1 MKFCTVA
8 LLLVVSV
15 VSISQDVLGQGQPV
29 DLKAVGGWLDDA
41 NRGEIPDSIST
52 MPPLTRRQSEE
63 LSRQLWNA
71 WQDVAKARDAQVLP
85 KPAAA
90 NKKPES
96 QKLDLGEK
104 QMPFHFVERGPA
116 GKNKALFIALH
127 GGGQDGRAATPHSS
141 PMNSREWQVQTQFAQ
156 QIYPDNAIYFVP
168 RMADDR
174 DGRWYYSYCQDA
186 YDRVVREAM
195 LVHDVD
201 PNRVYLIG
209 ISEGAYTAYRLGAF
223 MADRWAGAGSMAGGE
238 PLGNAPPENMRN
250 LAFRADIGERD
261 TMFDRVGLN
270 RRYGEALERLK
281 VDDEDAFEHVVEVHA
296 GRGHGIDYRPC
307 PKWLAEFKRDPYP
320 DRVRW
325 VNIDVHGR
333 RRMQS
338 YWLALD
344 QAPEGKQRIE
354 FDARVDRKT
363 NSIHVDV
370 KNLAE
375 ETTPNNEIGFKVY
388 LNDEMLNLDVP
399 VQVIRNGEEVFS
411 GKVERRASVLLKNL
425 AERGDPYFSFP
436 VEIKVG
442 D

>member
-1 MKFCTVA
+1 MRFCTVA
-8 LLLVVSV
+8 VLLVVFV
-15 VSISQDVLGQGQPV
+15 VHFLPTASGQDRKV
-29 DLKAVGGWLDDA
+29 DLQAVGAWLDNAD
-41 NRGEIPDSIST
+41 RGEMPDSISA
-52 MPPLTRRQSEE
+52 MKPLSQKQSEK
-63 LSRQLWNA
+63 LSKQMWNA
-71 WQDVAKARDAQVLP
+71 WQKVAKARDVQVLP
-85 KPAAA
+85 EPTPST
-90 NKKPES
+90 KKPES
-96 QKLDLGEK
+96 KKLDLGEK
-104 QMPFHFVERGPA
+104 QMPFNLVERGRA
-116 GKNKALFIALH
+116 GKKKALFIALH

-141 PMNSREWQVQTQFAQ
+141 PMNTREWQVQTQFAQ
-156 QIYPDNAIYFVP
+156 QIYPDDAIYFVP

-195 LVHDVD
+195 LVHNVD

-261 TMFDRVGLN
+261 TMFDRIGLN
-270 RRYGEALERLK
+270 RRYGEALDKLK
-281 VDDEDAFEHVVEVHA
+281 ADDNDAFEHVIEVHA

-307 PKWLAEFKRDPYP
+307 PKWLAEFKRNPYP

-344 QAPEGKQRIE
+344 QAPDGKQRIE
-354 FDARVDRKT
+354 FDAKLDRDT
-363 NSIHVDV
+363 NTIHVDV
-370 KNLAE
+370 KNLGQE
-375 ETTPNNEIGFKVY
+375 VTPNDEIAFKIY
-388 LNDEMLNLDVP
+388 LNDEMLNLNEP
-399 VQVIRNGEEVFS
+399 VKVIRNGEEIFS
-411 GKVERRASVLLKNL
+411 GKVERRAEVLLKTL
-425 AERGDPYFSFP
+425 LERGDPFYSFP
-436 VEIKVG
+436 VEIKIG
-442 D
+442 E